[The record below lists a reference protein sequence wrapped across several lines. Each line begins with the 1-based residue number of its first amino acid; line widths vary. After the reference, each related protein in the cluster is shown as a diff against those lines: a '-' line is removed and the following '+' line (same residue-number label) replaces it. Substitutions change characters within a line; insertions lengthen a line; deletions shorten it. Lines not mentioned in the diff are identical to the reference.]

1 MVAGAVILVSA
12 LAGRAEADHV
22 EPDLVD
28 GNPTCGDVTPAGEE
42 WISFKLEGPQS
53 GTFTDGTLEV
63 TVEITGTDDGQVFDW
78 TSNIGV
84 DAVIVKGGPNANV
97 YFYDPEDT
105 SDTGLHAPLNETNNM
120 FFGLSHIDFCYDVE
134 DEETTTT
141 TEEETTTTTE
151 EETTT
156 TTEEETTTTT
166 EEETTTTAPEEETT
180 TTAPEEETT
189 TTTAAPMEELPRT
202 GSSSGPM
209 VGLGAGLLAIGAG
222 LDGATRLL
230 RRPA

>member
-1 MVAGAVILVSA
+1 MAGAVILVSA

-22 EPDLVD
+22 EPEFVE
-28 GNPTCGDVTPAGEE
+28 GNQTCGSLAPEGVT
-42 WISFKLEGPQS
+42 WIELKVEPVM
-53 GTFTDGTLEV
+53 DGTDSDGVLTV
-63 TVEITGTDDGQVFDW
+63 TIDVRDTEDGPVFDW

-84 DAVIVKGGPNANV
+84 DAVFVKGGPDGNL
-97 YFYDPEDT
+97 YQYDPPTEST
-105 SDTGLHAPLNETNNM
+105 EDTGLHAPVNPANDM
-120 FFGLSHIDFCYDVE
+120 FFGLSHVSFCYDVE

-141 TEEETTTTTE
+141 TEKDTTTTTE

-156 TTEEETTTTT
+156 TTEKGA
-166 EEETTTTAPEEETT
+166 TTTAPEEE
-180 TTAPEEETT
+180 T

-222 LDGATRLL
+222 LVGATRLL